1 MPVFRTAC
9 RGCHGGCLYELTV
22 ENGRVVKARP
32 SKEGPLNRGRG
43 CVKGMSIVE
52 QMYHPQRLLYP
63 MKRLGERG
71 SGKWQR
77 ISWEEAYETI
87 AARMRADPGLWAR
100 VYFGAHGHRTAS
112 SSVLLPAGQRHWNA
126 EFFICRRSDLS
137 GAQTYR
143 GGDDLRALCGS
154 GLLRKGEARGHSGL
168 GSKSCCQWRR
178 W

>member
-1 MPVFRTAC
+1 MLVFRTAC

-77 ISWEEAYETI
+77 ISWDEAYETI
-87 AARMRADPGLWAR
+87 AARMNGLIRDYGPECIFRTFSGWATPLER
-100 VYFGAHGHRTAS
+100 RIFH
-112 SSVLLPAGQRHWNA
+112 LPAV
-126 EFFICRRSDLS
+126 
-137 GAQTYR
+137 
-143 GGDDLRALCGS
+143 
-154 GLLRKGEARGHSGL
+154 
-168 GSKSCCQWRR
+168 
-178 W
+178 